1 MKTIARTFFFL
12 FCLTTICY
20 AQHPPI
26 TPAWAFRHIAWEDSI
41 NTSYGA
47 VSLVNEYLKRGIPVG
62 GVIID
67 SPWSDGYNDFN
78 WDRERYPDYENMI
91 RYFKEK
97 DVKVILWLTGA
108 TNFKSKDTRIQ
119 KAANYD
125 YAVSKNYGINN
136 SRPGKWWKGEGIHID
151 FTNRKAKKWWFSQ
164 LDKVFVD
171 GVYGW
176 KVDQGE
182 VWFGDTLMTSK
193 GLMINEEFRPYYYDA
208 MYDYT
213 ISRNKAGINLSRP
226 YSHQGGFEASVGKMN
241 LGWCGDFSGDWKGLK
256 LQIDNIYRSAEKG
269 YGAPGCEVAGFF
281 QQKSNREQ
289 FVRYAQFGC
298 MTASMINGGENGAF
312 SNHLPWWHG
321 QDVEDIYRFC
331 VVLHDQLIPY
341 LFSTVVDAH
350 LHGGSLLKNVSYEE
364 ESHQVGEYIFTKAIT
379 SSNNTVSY
387 SLPETGDWID
397 FWTGETYK
405 GGSTVTKKYPLQ
417 QFPLFFKTGSIIPMK
432 IDNETTGIG
441 DRSMNGK
448 EIILIHSLK
457 GIISYTYHSPRNEGI
472 EYDDIHISYDGTA
485 RKLQVNSKKKKEYVF
500 ILRNMDAVTNVSGA
514 ESWFY
519 NRDSRELQISVTS
532 KKTAIIIN

>member
-1 MKTIARTFFFL
+1 MKNIFKLSVLFL
-12 FCLTTICY
+12 LSITCY
-20 AQHPPI
+20 AQNPPI
-26 TPAWAFRHIAWEDSI
+26 TPAWAFRHIAWEDSL

-47 VSLVNEYLKRGIPVG
+47 VSLVEEYLKRGIPVG

-67 SPWSDGYNDFN
+67 SPWSDAYNDFN
-78 WDRERYPDYENMI
+78 WDTQRYPDHENMI

-108 TNFKSKDTRIQ
+108 INFKSRDTRIQ

-125 YAVSKNYGINN
+125 HIISKNYGIND
-136 SRPGKWWKGEGIHID
+136 SRPSKWWKGEGIHID

-182 VWFGDTLMTSK
+182 VWFGDTVMTSK
-193 GLMINEEFRPYYYDA
+193 GIMTNEEFRPYYYDA

-213 ISRNKAGINLSRP
+213 VKRSKAGINLSRP
-226 YSHQGGFEASVGKMN
+226 YSHQGGFEAGVEKMN

-281 QQKSNREQ
+281 QQKSNKEQ

-298 MTASMINGGENGAF
+298 MTTSMINGGENGTF

-321 QDVEDIYRFC
+321 KDMEDIYRFC
-331 VVLHDQLIPY
+331 VILHEQLIPY

-350 LHGGSLLKNVSYEE
+350 LYGGSLLTNVSYKE
-364 ESHQVGEYIFTKAIT
+364 ESHQLGEYIFTKAIT
-379 SSNNTVSY
+379 SSNNTVTY
-387 SLPETGDWID
+387 SLPKNGDWID
-397 FWTGETYK
+397 FWTGETHK
-405 GGSTVTKKYPLQ
+405 AGSTVTQKYLLQ
-417 QFPLFFKTGSIIPMK
+417 EFPLFFKAGSIIPMK
-432 IDNETTGIG
+432 IHCGTTGIG
-441 DRSMNGK
+441 DPTMRGK
-448 EIILIHSLK
+448 EVILIHPSAETT
-457 GIISYTYHSPRNEGI
+457 SYTYHSPRNEGI
-472 EYDDIHISYDGTA
+472 EYNDVQILYNGTA
-485 RKLQVNSKKKKEYVF
+485 RKLQVNSKKKKEYMF
-500 ILRNMDAVTNVSGA
+500 ILRGMNEVANVSGA

-519 NRDSRELQISVTS
+519 NRDSRELQVSATG
-532 KKTAIIIN
+532 KKLSITIN